1 MTGFGWK
8 RLVGL
13 FAGVFASVS
22 LAIAAEPNRSLSL
35 RSIDGMATI
44 FVSCGK
50 GGTADVAVV
59 GRYHPPAFRPPRD
72 AQPTLTGVSVVYSVS
87 GRGPFIEEW
96 QRRDDFAVVT
106 GESDQAKRF
115 LLRLLGRELLFFSV
129 QGRPSFEFNV
139 EGLSP
144 RLSDLV
150 AGCK

>member
-1 MTGFGWK
+1 M
-8 RLVGL
+8 
-13 FAGVFASVS
+13 
-22 LAIAAEPNRSLSL
+22 
-35 RSIDGMATI
+35 
-44 FVSCGK
+44 
-50 GGTADVAVV
+50 
-59 GRYHPPAFRPPRD
+59 
-72 AQPTLTGVSVVYSVS
+72 VYSVS

-106 GESDQAKRF
+106 GETDQAKRF